1 MTDQNDTPR
10 SAPEKPDIVR
20 ITDTSDSDTTDS
32 MGARKVAVALAYD
45 QARGGSPRIT
55 ASGAGAIADQIL
67 EIAFAEGVQ
76 VREDAD
82 LVEVLGAL
90 DVDSIIPTEV
100 LAAVAE
106 ILSYVY
112 RINREAMLTEMQS

>member
-1 MTDQNDTPR
+1 MTDQ
-10 SAPEKPDIVR
+10 K
-20 ITDTSDSDTTDS
+20 DTSLGGPDQPQTAPPDSADAGS
-32 MGARKVAVALAYD
+32 SGARKVAIALRCEPSRD
-45 QARGGSPRIT
+45 GPPRVT
-55 ASGAGAIADQIL
+55 ASGTGAVAEQIL

-82 LVEVLGAL
+82 LAEVLGAL

-112 RINREAMLTEMQS
+112 RVNREAMLLEIQS

>member
-10 SAPEKPDIVR
+10 GGPEKPEAAR
-20 ITDTSDSDTTDS
+20 ITGIPDSPDAGS
-32 MGARKVAVALAYD
+32 KGARKVAVALEYD
-45 QARGGSPRIT
+45 RARDRAPRIT
-55 ASGAGAIADQIL
+55 ASGAGAVAEQIL
-67 EIAFAEGVQ
+67 EIAFAQGVQ

-82 LVEVLGAL
+82 LTEVLGAL

-112 RINREAMLTEMQS
+112 RVNREALLREMQS